1 MSGKAGVY
9 FRRRS
14 RRRAGKSRFRKQ
26 GPLVLFTVL
35 VAGLLFWGG
44 ATAFARQAAQLLG
57 NILPDQGEFYR
68 HTLRQVIPGVTLPAA
83 VSGGKEIVAGTEAK
97 PLSSALHPQNILA
110 AQIPYLETAQGQL
123 QPLVQRVNRETEP
136 APRIIMPE
144 NLLSDKGKIIVYH
157 AHTTESFLP
166 TSGEK
171 FTEDLAQTVARLG
184 AELAAL
190 LREEHGIPVVHSREI
205 HDLPRSTAYE
215 VALST
220 VRELLE
226 ANPDAL
232 LVLDLHRDGVDRSIS
247 TAVLNGQATGRI
259 LFVVGSRHAGWQQ
272 NFAKALF
279 LHEALEEIAPG
290 LSRGVRERPFSYN
303 QHLHPGALLIEVGGH
318 ENSLQE
324 ALRAVPHLAR
334 ALAKMYSEMEVRT
347 FSE

>member
-9 FRRRS
+9 LRRRS
-14 RRRAGKSRFRKQ
+14 RRLSGKSRSRKS
-26 GPLVLFTVL
+26 GYLVLLTVL
-35 VAGLLFWGG
+35 VAALLFWSGV
-44 ATAFARQAAQLLG
+44 TVFARQTAQMLG
-57 NILPDQGEFYR
+57 DILPDQGEFYR
-68 HTLRQVIPGVTLPAA
+68 HALRQVIPGVTLPAA
-83 VSGGKEIVAGTEAK
+83 ASGEKEIVASTELK

-110 AQIPYLETAQGQL
+110 AQIPYLETAGEQL

-136 APRIIMPE
+136 APRIVLPE
-144 NLLSDKGKIIVYH
+144 NLLHDKGKIIIYH

-184 AELAAL
+184 AELAVL
-190 LREEHGIPVVHSREI
+190 LREEHAIPVVHNREI

-226 ANPDAL
+226 THPEVL
-232 LVLDLHRDGVDRSIS
+232 LLLDLHRDGVDRNIS
-247 TAVLNGQATGRI
+247 TAMLNGQATGRI
-259 LFVVGSRHAGWQQ
+259 LFVVGSRHPGWQR

-290 LSRGVRERPFSYN
+290 LSRGVRERPFSFN

-334 ALAKMYSEMEVRT
+334 ALAKMYSEMGVRT